1 MITFYQFLE
10 SQEPQGTPIVQRA
23 VPLGANSNGG
33 GWKIHLRTGKND
45 THRSICYNHER
56 DLAHAILLGI
66 IKHSSKGAW
75 KSKKLTGGDPGDKDI
90 TLYCG
95 PKREAIKAAEAIKSH
110 AYLYSLIKP
119 PEEKSEASKD
129 DVLIDPNI
137 PKIYGRFTTYG
148 LNTGDYK
155 FDSYGCKGHPMLASD
170 MRSWTNARD
179 IKKFKNTDFDLETKK
194 EDACKR
200 AFKALTFLFGKDFTG
215 AGEYGQT
222 GSYEEYS
229 QIN

>member
-1 MITFYQFLE
+1 MKSFYQFLE
-10 SQEPQGTPIVQRA
+10 SQEEAPPPPPQIIQRSIP
-23 VPLGANSNGG
+23 VGGFG
-33 GWKIHLRTGKND
+33 GWKIHLTTGLDDHK
-45 THRSICYNHER
+45 R
-56 DLAHAILLGI
+56 DLAYATLLRI
-66 IKHSSKGAW
+66 IEHSGSGNW

-95 PKREAIKAAEAIKSH
+95 PKEEAIKAAKAIKSH
-110 AYLYSLIKP
+110 AYLYSLIMP

-148 LNTGDYK
+148 LNTEPYK

-194 EDACKR
+194 EKACSN
-200 AFKALTFLFGKDFTG
+200 AYNFLTQLFGKDFTG
-215 AGEYGQT
+215 EVTQATQ
-222 GSYEEYS
+222 
-229 QIN
+229 

>member
-10 SQEPQGTPIVQRA
+10 SQEPQGTPIVQSSIP
-23 VPLGANSNGG
+23 VGGFG
-33 GWKIHLRTGKND
+33 GWKIHLTTGLDDHK
-45 THRSICYNHER
+45 R

-66 IKHSSKGAW
+66 IKYDGGGLW

-200 AFKALTFLFGKDFTG
+200 AFKVLTFLFGKDFTG
-215 AGEYGQT
+215 EVTQVT
-222 GSYEEYS
+222 
-229 QIN
+229 Q

>member
-1 MITFYQFLE
+1 MKSFYQFLE
-10 SQEPQGTPIVQRA
+10 SQEEAPPPPPQIIQRSIP
-23 VPLGANSNGG
+23 VGGFG
-33 GWKIHLRTGKND
+33 GWKIHLTTGLDDHK
-45 THRSICYNHER
+45 R
-56 DLAHAILLGI
+56 DLAYATLLRI
-66 IKHSSKGAW
+66 IEHSGSGNW

-95 PKREAIKAAEAIKSH
+95 PKEEAIKAAKAIKSH
-110 AYLYSLIKP
+110 AYLYSLIMP

-148 LNTGDYK
+148 LNTDPYK
-155 FDSYGCKGHPMLASD
+155 FDAYGCKGHPMLAPH

-194 EDACKR
+194 ETHCSTAYNL
-200 AFKALTFLFGKDFTG
+200 LTQLFGKDFTG
-215 AGEYGQT
+215 PQKK
-222 GSYEEYS
+222 SL
-229 QIN
+229 IVK